1 MDPLDVFSAPTG
13 TSLFSQNLDRQ
24 REKDVIASKAFSGD
38 ERDTESNWADTDSM
52 IGSDTSDVDVI
63 DVD

>member
-1 MDPLDVFSAPTG
+1 VFSAPAG
-13 TSLFSQNLDRQ
+13 TFLFPRSFDRE
-24 REKDVIASKAFSGD
+24 REKGAIASKAFSGD

-52 IGSDTSDVDVI
+52 IGSDASDVDVI